1 MASRRE
7 LPMDIDLTA
16 CDLEPIHMPGSVQP
30 HGRLLIVDQASQR
43 VVAGAGDLEDLFG
56 GDWLDADIG
65 ALLWPDGAPPSGG
78 ISAGPGGAVP
88 AGVFEA
94 GTRRFDITLH
104 RTTDTMIVELEEA
117 GSDPISGGSM
127 LAWLDAVATTFERTS
142 DLTALCDRAA
152 SAFRTLTGFDR
163 VMIYRFL
170 DDDAGRVIAED
181 SDPTIGSFLH
191 HHFPATDIPRQ
202 ARALYV
208 RNRARAIP
216 DVGYTPQP
224 IRPASYRDTDL
235 SDVGIRSVSPI
246 HIRYLENMAVGASAS
261 ISIVKDGV
269 LWGLI
274 ACHHNA
280 PKLMPRDVRLV
291 ATTLASALAR
301 QIRAKEEALSYRA
314 RLRLRTAS
322 DAILPRM
329 TEMADTREGVRL
341 FHDELRTM
349 MASDGLVYAR
359 GNAIDCYGHCPDHA
373 DLLDLVGWLRSRRIV
388 EPFATE
394 ALGEHY
400 PDAAAVVPV
409 ASGMLALPLLEEGAM
424 LVWLRAEQVEEV
436 EWAGNP
442 HSATGGGGGDAPL
455 TPRAS
460 FDSWV
465 ETVRG
470 RARRWTL
477 EEIEASHR
485 LGRAIQD
492 TERSRRIRDLNDRL
506 QRTIEDKDAL
516 LAQKDV
522 LMKEVDHRIQ
532 NSLQLVSAFLS
543 MQARAAGP
551 GDVAASLAEAQSRLS
566 AVALVH
572 RRLYRD
578 DQIESVDL
586 ARYLGEL
593 VDDLRQS
600 LGGEW
605 ARRMRVDLA
614 PVLIPT
620 DRAVSV
626 GLVLTELVI
635 NATKYAY
642 DGDAGPIEIILE
654 QHRNRFRLIV
664 ADEGRGIAA
673 GADTGKSGG
682 GFGSRMMD
690 AVVQRIQG
698 EIDHA
703 DNRPGT
709 RAILTAPIG
718 DKR

>member
-1 MASRRE
+1 MASRSE
-7 LPMDIDLTA
+7 LPLGVDLSA
-16 CDLEPIHMPGSVQP
+16 CDSEPIHMPGSVQP

-56 GDWLDADIG
+56 ADWLGADIA
-65 ALLWPDGAPPSGG
+65 ALLWPGG
-78 ISAGPGGAVP
+78 IQPDPGIAAGPGGAVP
-88 AGVFEA
+88 AGIFEA
-94 GTRRFDITLH
+94 GSRRFDITLH
-104 RTTDTMIVELEEA
+104 RTGDTMIVELEEA
-117 GSDPISGGSM
+117 GTDPIAGGAM

-142 DLTALCDRAA
+142 DLAALCDRAA
-152 SAFRTLTGFDR
+152 TAFRALTGFDR

-202 ARALYV
+202 ARALYI

-216 DVGYTPQP
+216 DVAYAPQP
-224 IRPASYRDTDL
+224 IRPASYQDTDL
-235 SDVGIRSVSPI
+235 SDVAIRSVSPI
-246 HIRYLENMAVGASAS
+246 HIRYLENMEVGASAS
-261 ISIVKDGV
+261 MSIVKDGV

-274 ACHHNA
+274 ACHHNT

-291 ATTLASALAR
+291 ATTLASVLAR
-301 QIRAKEEALSYRA
+301 QIRAKEEALSYRE
-314 RLRLRTAS
+314 RLRLRTAG
-322 DAILPRM
+322 DGLLPRM
-329 TEMADTREGVRL
+329 TEMTDTREGVRH

-349 MASDGLVYAR
+349 MTSDGLVYAR
-359 GNAIDCYGHCPDHA
+359 GTAIDCYGHCPDHD
-373 DLLDLVGWLRSRRIV
+373 DLRDLVGWLRSRRIV
-388 EPFATE
+388 EPFVTE
-394 ALGEHY
+394 ALGDHY

-442 HSATGGGGGDAPL
+442 HGATGGSGDAPL

-477 EEIEASHR
+477 EEVEASHR
-485 LGRAIQD
+485 LRRAIQD
-492 TERSRRIRDLNDRL
+492 SERSRRIRDLNERL

-522 LMKEVDHRIQ
+522 LMKEVDHRVQ

-600 LGGEW
+600 LGGDW
-605 ARRMRVDLA
+605 ASRMRVDLA

-642 DGDAGPIEIILE
+642 DGGAGPIEITLE
-654 QHRNRFRLIV
+654 QHRRRYRLIV
-664 ADEGRGIAA
+664 ADQGRGIAA
-673 GADTGKSGG
+673 AAKSRKSSG

-690 AVVQRIQG
+690 AVVQRIEG
-698 EIDHA
+698 EIELA
-703 DNRPGT
+703 DNHPGT

-718 DKR
+718 DER